1 MEKMCPHNMRL
12 GKVIFKGSIWS
23 MENVSGTKME
33 DAPPPTPKPVHS
45 SNIFISV
52 V

>member
-33 DAPPPTPKPVHS
+33 DAPPPQHQ
-45 SNIFISV
+45 NLFILQTFLLV
-52 V
+52 